1 MIQQALGGLVAGGAF
16 ALIAVCLVLMYQ
28 MLGVLNFAQSA
39 LGALAAC
46 ASLFAL
52 TKLHWGPWPAT
63 VLAVAC
69 GAVVSALVGLV
80 MARFF
85 LETSV
90 VTRSTVTI
98 AFLVGVIAIGNHI
111 LNGKTYTFPNTLSG
125 SSISVFGTGVP
136 IGSLVEAGGAVLLAV
151 LVTLLLK
158 RTHLGA
164 QLRAMSER
172 PTTAQLLGIRVRRL
186 TVLVWAFAGAVS
198 TIAVM
203 FVLPTS
209 TTSFPPLGYLTLF
222 ALGAALLGLLQN
234 MIVAALGGIAIGMLE
249 SIVLTTALG
258 RYAQAIPFVII
269 ILVMIWW
276 RRSDVWSEAR

>member
-52 TKLHWGPWPAT
+52 TKLHWGPWPST

-125 SSISVFGTGVP
+125 SSVSLFGTGVP

>member
-16 ALIAVCLVLMYQ
+16 ALIAVCLVLMSQ

-52 TKLHWGPWPAT
+52 TKLHWGPWPST

-125 SSISVFGTGVP
+125 SSISLFGTGVP